1 MEDYIMTN
9 SEIKKEIEQLEERK
23 KMLQMSSFELNA
35 EALHINATI
44 AHLRNECTHTDPD
57 GTYAIDK
64 AERCRYCGRRM
75 HK

>member
-9 SEIKKEIEQLEERK
+9 SEIKMEIEQLEERK

-35 EALHINATI
+35 EALDIRARI
-44 AHLRNECTHTDPD
+44 LHLRNECTHTDPD

-64 AERCRYCGRRM
+64 TERCRYCGRRM

>member
-1 MEDYIMTN
+1 MTN
-9 SEIKKEIEQLEERK
+9 SEIKIEIEQLEERK

-35 EALHINATI
+35 EAVRINAAI

-64 AERCRYCGRRM
+64 TERCRYCGRRM

>member
-1 MEDYIMTN
+1 MTN

-44 AHLRNECTHTDPD
+44 AHLRNECSHIDSY
-57 GTYAIDK
+57 GTFAIT
-64 AERCRYCGRRM
+64 EEGRCRYFGRRM